1 MGELQLEVI
10 INDLRKR
17 LPDLNLVVSPPI
29 INIRE
34 ACALLPALE
43 EGKELRLPP
52 SASIQSR
59 FWMKV
64 GPGVGGKAK
73 MRVLPLP
80 AGLCELLYRAS
91 KQSSIYQS
99 VVNGEK
105 PSG

>member
-64 GPGVGGKAK
+64 GLGVGGKAK

-80 AGLCELLYRAS
+80 TALCELLYRAS
-91 KQSSIYQS
+91 KQPAIYQNI
-99 VVNGEK
+99 VNGEK
-105 PSG
+105 PTG